1 MSSLSCIRVRG
12 ARTHNLKNV
21 SVDIPREKL
30 IVITGPSGSG
40 KSSLAFDT
48 LYAEGQRRYVESLS
62 TYARQFL
69 DRFEKP
75 EVESIDGLSPAIA
88 IEQRTTSGSPRSTI
102 ATTTELY
109 DFLRLLFTHLGVPHH
124 PKSGKPLQRFTTQK
138 IVDALLTLPEGTPL
152 HIFAPLIQKEKGE
165 FRDVFERM
173 RRDGYIR
180 GRVDGEIVEVEEIKG
195 LDRTKTHTIEA
206 LIDRLKVKVDLRGRV
221 TDSVETALKVGKGV
235 ILILE
240 GMPSEKHREW
250 MASTQNFDPESGY
263 RFGELTPGHFS
274 FNNPKGACPRCHG
287 LGAEEFV
294 DPELLIDDPTSAL
307 ESMPIAPWRKATPAL
322 QSHYLDQVR
331 VVATHCGESMEK
343 AWQSCSDRFK
353 KMMLMGSG
361 EEELDFSI
369 SRKGET
375 VIIRKPFEGVI
386 AQLER
391 MVHESESETSKKKL
405 NAYLGD
411 RTCSVC
417 QGARL
422 KEEVLSV
429 RIESKGFKGLNIYQ
443 FTQLTIDEAMGW
455 IDGLTLSGTHQK
467 IIQDVLR
474 EIRSR
479 LVFLKELGLGYLNLN
494 RQSNTLSG
502 GESQRIRLAT
512 QIGSRLTGV
521 LYILDEPSIGLHQ
534 RDHERLMK
542 NLMELRDLGNTV
554 IVVEHD
560 EETMRAADYLLDMG
574 PVAGSRGG
582 HLVAHGTLAEIL
594 HNPKSVTGRFLTGED
609 RIAVPKIRRKTEQ
622 GWIHLRGAREHNL
635 KNINVSF
642 PLGIMTC
649 VTGVSGSGKS
659 TLINDV
665 FCKGLCRQ
673 LYRSGDKPGE
683 HDRIDGVEFIEKV
696 VVVDQSPIGRSPRSN
711 PVTYTGAFNA
721 IRDLFAQLPTA
732 KVRGYGASRFSYNVK
747 GGRCEHC
754 EGDGLLKVEMNFLPP
769 VYVPCEV
776 CQAKRYNRETLE
788 ITYKGCNISE
798 ILEMTVDDALHFF
811 RSVPQVVDKIE
822 SLAQVGLGYLK
833 LGQPATTLSGGES
846 QRIKLAAELSKRATP
861 RTIYIMDEPTTGLHF
876 VDIQILLQVFH
887 KLCQAGSTL
896 IVIEHQLDVIKSA
909 DYIIDMGPEGG
920 NGGGEIVIS
929 GTPEEVAKHPQSHT
943 GKYLAK
949 ALIEKKKRESSI

>member
-1 MSSLSCIRVRG
+1 MASLSCIRVQG
-12 ARTHNLKNV
+12 ARTHNLKNI

-75 EVESIDGLSPAIA
+75 EVESIEGLSPAIA

-109 DFLRLLFTHLGVPHH
+109 DFLRLLFTHLGIPHH
-124 PKSGKPLQRFTTQK
+124 PQTGRPLQRFTTQK
-138 IVDALLTLPEGTPL
+138 IVDALLSLPEGTPL

-173 RRDGYIR
+173 RREGYIR
-180 GRVDGEIVEVEEIKG
+180 GRVDGEIVEVEGIKG
-195 LDRTKTHTIEA
+195 LDRNQSHTIEA
-206 LIDRLKVKVDLRGRV
+206 LIDRLKVKLDLRGRI

-235 ILILE
+235 ILVLE
-240 GMPSEKHREW
+240 GMPGEKHREW
-250 MASTQNFDPESGY
+250 MASTQNFDPETGY

-287 LGAEEFV
+287 LGVEEF
-294 DPELLIDDPTSAL
+294 DDPTASL
-307 ESMPIAPWRKATPAL
+307 ESMPIAPWRKVTPAL
-322 QSHYLDQVR
+322 QSHYREQLQ
-331 VVATHCGESMEK
+331 VVAKHCGESMEK
-343 AWQSCSDRFK
+343 AWQNCSERFQ
-353 KMMLMGSG
+353 KMVLHGSG
-361 EEELDFSI
+361 EEEMDFPI

-375 VIIRKPFEGVI
+375 VLVRKPFEGVI

-391 MVHESESETSKKKL
+391 QRDEAESESTKKKL

-411 RTCSVC
+411 RVCSLC
-417 QGARL
+417 HGARL

-429 RIESKGFKGLNIYQ
+429 RISSQGFEPLNINS
-443 FTQLTIDEAMGW
+443 FTKLTIDEAMRW
-455 IDGLTLSGTHQK
+455 IDGLALTGSNLK
-467 IIQDVLR
+467 IIKDVVR

-479 LVFLKELGLGYLNLN
+479 LVFLNELGLGYLTLD

-534 RDHERLMK
+534 RDHARLMK

-560 EETMRAADYLLDMG
+560 EETMKAADYLLDLG
-574 PVAGSRGG
+574 PMAGARGG
-582 HLVAHGTLAEIL
+582 YLVAQGTWDEIL
-594 HNPKSVTGRFLTGED
+594 KNPKSVTGRFLSGED
-609 RIAVPKIRRKTEQ
+609 RISVPKVRRKLEN
-622 GWIHLRGAREHNL
+622 GWIHLYGAREHNL
-635 KNINVSF
+635 KNLKVSF
-642 PLGIMTC
+642 PLGVMTC

-659 TLINDV
+659 TLINEV

-673 LYRSGDKPGE
+673 LYRSSEKPGL
-683 HDRIDGVEFIEKV
+683 HDRIDGLEFIEKV
-696 VVVDQSPIGRSPRSN
+696 VVVDQSPIGRTPRSN

-732 KVRGYGASRFSYNVK
+732 KIRGYGPSRFSYNVK

-822 SLAQVGLGYLK
+822 PLAQVGLGYLK

-846 QRIKLAAELSKRATP
+846 QRIKLAAELCKRATP

-876 VDIQILLQVFH
+876 VDIQILLQVFN

-896 IVIEHQLDVIKSA
+896 IIIEHQLDVIKSA

-920 NGGGEIVIS
+920 SGGGEIVVT
-929 GTPEEVAKHPQSHT
+929 GTPEEVAKHPKSHT
-943 GKYLAK
+943 ARYLAK
-949 ALIEKKKRESSI
+949 MLK

>member
-138 IVDALLTLPEGTPL
+138 IVDALLSLPEGTPL
-152 HIFAPLIQKEKGE
+152 HILAPLIQKEKGE

-180 GRVDGEIVEVEEIKG
+180 GRVDGAIVEVEEIKG

-206 LIDRLKVKVDLRGRV
+206 LIDRLKVKVDLRGRI

-250 MASTQNFDPESGY
+250 MASTQNFDPETGY

-274 FNNPKGACPRCHG
+274 FNNPKGACLRCHG
-287 LGAEEFV
+287 LGAEEFI
-294 DPELLIDDPTSAL
+294 DPELLIDDPTSSL

-322 QSHYLDQVR
+322 QGHYLEQVR
-331 VVATHCGESMEK
+331 IVAAHCGDSMEK
-343 AWQSCSDRFK
+343 AWQSCSERFRT
-353 KMMLMGSG
+353 MMLMGSG
-361 EEELDFSI
+361 EEEMDFPI

-375 VIIRKPFEGVI
+375 VLIRKPFEGVI

-391 MVHESESETSKKKL
+391 MVHESESESTKKKL

-411 RTCSVC
+411 RTCTVC
-417 QGARL
+417 HGARL

-429 RIESKGFKGLNIYQ
+429 RIASHGFEALNIYQ
-443 FTQLTIDEAMGW
+443 FTQLTIDDAMGW
-455 IDGLTLSGTHQK
+455 VDGLTLSGTHQK

-479 LVFLKELGLGYLNLN
+479 LLFLKELGLGYLNLN

-534 RDHERLMK
+534 RDHDRLMK
-542 NLMELRDLGNTV
+542 NLMALRDLGNTV

-582 HLVAHGTLAEIL
+582 HLVAHGTLEEVL
-594 HNPKSVTGRFLTGED
+594 KNPKSVTGRFLTGED
-609 RIAVPKIRRKTEQ
+609 RISVPKVRRKTEQ

-659 TLINDV
+659 TLINEV
-665 FCKGLCRQ
+665 FCKALSRQ
-673 LYRSGDKPGE
+673 LYRSGAKPGE

-846 QRIKLAAELSKRATP
+846 QRIKLAAELCKRATP

-876 VDIQILLQVFH
+876 VDIQILLQVFN

-920 NGGGEIVIS
+920 GGGGEIVVS
-929 GTPEEVAKHPQSHT
+929 GTPEEVAKHPKSHT

-949 ALIEKKKRESSI
+949 VLIEKTKI